1 MKKRISSALIVCFLL
16 LANVVSAQHTTP
28 KIGYTSADAVLA
40 ALPEAKTIETELKA
54 YQGQLETQMKSMSD
68 EFEKKFKMYQKDIDA
83 LPPAIRETKEKELQ
97 TLRQSITEF
106 EQKAQQDLQKKNQA
120 LLQPVYAKIQ
130 KAIDEVAKAEHFTHV
145 FSSDVSGFPILLY
158 AAEEFDLTNK
168 IILKLG
174 GTVPVKPAPTTPTT
188 TGGK

>member
-1 MKKRISSALIVCFLL
+1 MRKKIIGALIVCFTLV
-16 LANVVSAQHTTP
+16 ANFAIAQHTTI
-28 KIGYTSADAVLA
+28 KVGYTSADAVLA
-40 ALPEAKTIETELKA
+40 ALPEAKTIESELKS
-54 YQGQLETQMKSMSD
+54 YQGQLEAQMKSMSD
-68 EFEKKFKMYQKDIDA
+68 EFEKKFKDYQAKVESLA
-83 LPPAIRETKEKELQ
+83 PAVREVKEKELQ
-97 TLRQSITEF
+97 TLRQSITDF
-106 EQKAQQDLQKKNQA
+106 EQKAQQDLQKKNQS

-130 KAIDEVAKAEHFTHV
+130 KAVDEVAKAEHFTHV

-174 GTVPVKPAPTTPTT
+174 GTVPTKTPVT